1 MLLQLSNTRRQSC
14 KKINILLN
22 NKQINK
28 NKTEQCTLKFLDI
41 NTSFYSFKSAIH
53 SQIHTYNTQHTTR
66 NTQHSTQHTLSH
78 TL

>member
-41 NTSFYSFKSAIH
+41 NTSFYSFKSAI
-53 SQIHTYNTQHTTR
+53 ITLVMFYNAITIVKHQTAV
-66 NTQHSTQHTLSH
+66 L
-78 TL
+78 